1 MAYKRRCLVC
11 GAEFETLDHRVFMC
25 SDDCRAVRKKIKEK
39 EYKQGE
45 RARAEELEMTK
56 RMRERAAEVRQRMH
70 LLSEE
75 AKEASDHGTTYGKYW
90 AAQRNE

>member
-11 GAEFETLDHRVFMC
+11 DAAFETMDHRVFMC
-25 SDDCRAVRKKIKEK
+25 SDDCREVRKKIKGE

-56 RMRERAAEVRQRMH
+56 RMRERAVEVRQRMH
-70 LLSEE
+70 LLSEDARAAGE
-75 AKEASDHGTTYGKYW
+75 HGMTYGQW
-90 AAQRNE
+90 RVNA